1 MTADLPRYV
10 EFGVNTVRDA
20 GAVILKH
27 FRTVLVVD
35 NKDFGGFDPVT
46 IADKEAESYIRSC
59 IASAFPAHG
68 IVGEE
73 HGTVRGEEPMHWLID
88 PIDGTRAFITG
99 QLHWGTLLAL
109 NDGERPIFGV
119 MHQPYV
125 DETFVGS
132 ALGAYWLRGRESRR
146 LTSRRCARL
155 AEAVLCTTDP
165 RMFPDRPAREAFE
178 RLAAQCRLVRYGGD
192 CYTPCLLAAGQ
203 IDLVVESGLQPFDV
217 QPLMPIV
224 EAAGGAV
231 SDWQGDRADRG
242 GDIVFAGDRP
252 LLQMALET
260 LANP

>member
-35 NKDFGGFDPVT
+35 NKDIDGFDPVT

-73 HGTVRGEEPMHWLID
+73 HGTVRGAEPMHWLID

-109 NDGERPIFGV
+109 NNGSRPILGV

-125 DETFVGS
+125 GETFVGS
-132 ALGAYWLRGRESRR
+132 ALGALWMRGQESRR
-146 LTSRRCARL
+146 LRSRRCPRL
-155 AEAVLCTTDP
+155 EDAVLCTTDP
-165 RMFPDRPAREAFE
+165 GMFRESRQSEAFE
-178 RLAAQCRLVRYGGD
+178 RLAARCRLVRYGGD

-224 EAAGGAV
+224 EAAGGIV
-231 SDWQGDRADRG
+231 SDWRGNRADQG
-242 GDIVFAGDRP
+242 GDIVFAGERA

-260 LANP
+260 LAKP